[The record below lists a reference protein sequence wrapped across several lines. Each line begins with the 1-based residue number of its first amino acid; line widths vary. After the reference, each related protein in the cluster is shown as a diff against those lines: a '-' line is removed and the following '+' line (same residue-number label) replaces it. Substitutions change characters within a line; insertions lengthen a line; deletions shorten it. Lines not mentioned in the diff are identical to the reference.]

1 MLRLTRLLIT
11 AVLLCVLLSACAS
24 NESKPKPTP
33 TAKPAMEMTMLIFP
47 DASQAVDQNI
57 TLQLQVYDVV
67 PGAKH
72 HEHR

>member
-1 MLRLTRLLIT
+1 MLRSTRSLIT

-24 NESKPKPTP
+24 NESKYKPTP